1 METDTLKAAKQHL
14 RNNWNSGTDCPCCGQ
29 IVKLYRR
36 KFNTIMARGLISLYH
51 LCRGNQNYHHVS
63 DIMTKI
69 SPTGSSD
76 FSKLRY
82 YKLIEEEK
90 NEDPAKKTSGNW
102 KITEMGIKF
111 VHKQVAAPMYLL
123 IYNTKLQGIDGDL
136 IQIDEALG
144 KKFHYQELMNQI

>member
-29 IVKLYRR
+29 IVKLYKR

-82 YKLIEEEK
+82 YGLIEEES
-90 NEDPAKKTSGNW
+90 NDDTAKKTSGNW
-102 KITEMGIKF
+102 KITSLGIKF
-111 VHKQVAAPMYLL
+111 VHQRIIVPEYLH
-123 IYNTKLQGIDGDL
+123 IYNTKVRKFDGNTIGIRD
-136 IQIDEALG
+136 ALG
-144 KKFHYQELMNQI
+144 MKFNYTELMNL